1 LIKENIYVAE
11 TTRTWYEDTYLPSG
25 LAAGGDVAG
34 VVPMTDGQSLAG
46 EGAGASG
53 AGHGDVPERCPEC
66 TGRIISDEGNAEAR
80 CADCGLVVSE
90 AQVDPGPEW
99 RAFDAAERDEKSRV
113 GSPTT
118 PLMHDRGL
126 TATIGWRDED
136 AYGRSL
142 DARKRAQLSR
152 LRTWDE
158 RYRTQD
164 AGERNLKLALGE
176 VDRMASALGLADPV
190 RETASVIYRQALET
204 GLLPGRSIEGM
215 ASASLY
221 AAARIE
227 GVARSVDEIA
237 GVSRVESLEIERAY
251 RYQVRELGLEI
262 PPTNPLEYLGRFASR
277 LDCRDT
283 TERRA
288 RELIERAIQEGA
300 HSGKHPVG
308 IAASALY
315 AAGRLTGED
324 LVQQD
329 VADATEVS
337 TVTIRNRYR
346 ELLAVVGED

>member
-1 LIKENIYVAE
+1 
-11 TTRTWYEDTYLPSG
+11 
-25 LAAGGDVAG
+25 
-34 VVPMTDGQSLAG
+34 MTDGQSIAG
-46 EGAGASG
+46 P
-53 AGHGDVPERCPEC
+53 GDPGGRGVPEQCPEC
-66 TGRIISDEGNAEAR
+66 GGDIVSDDHNGEVR

-90 AQVDPGPEW
+90 EAVDPGPEW
-99 RAFDAAERDEKSRV
+99 RAFDATERNEKSRV

-118 PLMHDRGL
+118 PLKHDRGL
-126 TATIGWRDED
+126 STTIGWRDED

-142 DARKRAQLSR
+142 GARKRAKVSR

-158 RYRTQD
+158 RYRTRD
-164 AGERNLKLALGE
+164 SADRNLKLALGE
-176 VDRMASALGLADPV
+176 IDRMASALGLAKPV
-190 RETASVIYRQALET
+190 RETASVIYRQALDA

-215 ASASLY
+215 ASAALY

-227 GVARSVDEIA
+227 GVARSIDEVA

-251 RYQVRELGLEI
+251 RYQVRELDMEI

-277 LDCRDT
+277 LECNDE

-288 RELIERAIQEGA
+288 RQLVEEAIEAGA

-315 AAGRLTGED
+315 AAGQLTGEE
-324 LVQQD
+324 LVQRE
-329 VADATEVS
+329 VSEATDVS

-346 ELLAVVGED
+346 ELLTVADGD